1 MGAAA
6 GAAFRGADG
15 SANLQQVIRF
25 QELMNKNFIIGGAS
39 AQEQAAAMQRLTQAM
54 GSGQLQANDYD
65 ALIAAAP
72 QLAQGIEGYMTRVQ
86 GATGSVQDWAAAGLL
101 TAEVLKNAV
110 FSAADATE
118 TSFAAVPMTWA
129 QVLSS
134 LKNDAVSSFQPVF
147 AQITALANDA
157 DTLTFLA
164 QIRRMLSVVGGIVS
178 WVVGVFVRGAKL
190 VMQNWGFVSAVIR
203 GVVVAVGL
211 VAAAYAGYI
220 AVQAIHNVQSVFSAS
235 SKYEEAKAA
244 LAAASAVEL
253 EHMAKEKAIVSQ
265 AKFNTVLLASP
276 LFTVIAVIVGIVVA
290 IGVVIAV
297 VKKFGHVNNSVLG
310 IVMGGLGIAWA
321 AIKNGALW
329 IANIAIGVWE
339 SMKAVASN
347 IKIAFFNSIYGVQ
360 GFFYS
365 LVATVLYC
373 VAQIANALN
382 RIPFV
387 NFDVAGLEASADAY
401 AQKAIDAVNKRQEY
415 EKLSDAFDRG
425 NSTFEVFQDGWA
437 ADAYNKASA
446 KGDEWTQKLKDKFG
460 QKSENEAL
468 GLEDYLGEIE
478 TSTAAI
484 AGSADDIADSV
495 SASESDLKYLRKIA
509 EREAINRF
517 TTAEIHLDFTSNATV
532 NSNIDVDGMINT
544 FTGRLQEALVTTAER
559 LEA

>member
-1 MGAAA
+1 MANYNTAIHLEEHVTSVLNFVSQSINKTINQVNNLHFAFESPIKIEAWDAVSNSVSKIEEEMSRVRDQAKTNAEVQAVYNDAVQKGEQFTANMSHKLTSMIGALASLQNIKKLVDFSDEMAGYDTKLRLLVDENSVASVKDQIYQAAQASRSSYTEMMASVAQMGAAA

-164 QIRRMLSVVGGIVS
+164 QIRRTLSFVGGIVS

-265 AKFNTVLLASP
+265 AKFNTVLLA
-276 LFTVIAVIVGIVVA
+276 
-290 IGVVIAV
+290 
-297 VKKFGHVNNSVLG
+297 
-310 IVMGGLGIAWA
+310 
-321 AIKNGALW
+321 
-329 IANIAIGVWE
+329 
-339 SMKAVASN
+339 
-347 IKIAFFNSIYGVQ
+347 
-360 GFFYS
+360 
-365 LVATVLYC
+365 
-373 VAQIANALN
+373 
-382 RIPFV
+382 
-387 NFDVAGLEASADAY
+387 
-401 AQKAIDAVNKRQEY
+401 
-415 EKLSDAFDRG
+415 
-425 NSTFEVFQDGWA
+425 
-437 ADAYNKASA
+437 
-446 KGDEWTQKLKDKFG
+446 
-460 QKSENEAL
+460 
-468 GLEDYLGEIE
+468 
-478 TSTAAI
+478 
-484 AGSADDIADSV
+484 
-495 SASESDLKYLRKIA
+495 
-509 EREAINRF
+509 
-517 TTAEIHLDFTSNATV
+517 
-532 NSNIDVDGMINT
+532 
-544 FTGRLQEALVTTAER
+544 
-559 LEA
+559 